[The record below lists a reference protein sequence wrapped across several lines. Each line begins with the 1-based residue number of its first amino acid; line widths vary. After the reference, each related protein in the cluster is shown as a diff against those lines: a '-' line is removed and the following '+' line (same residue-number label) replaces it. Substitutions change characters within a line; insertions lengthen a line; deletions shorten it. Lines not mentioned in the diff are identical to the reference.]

1 MKILHVV
8 EFYWPHIG
16 GAQEVVRRLSEEMA
30 RLGHQVTVATT
41 HLPERQ
47 SKIHNGVQ
55 IEEFKVRGNWT
66 HGMEGEVE
74 RYREWVKS
82 QKFDVIMMYA
92 AQQWTTDALLPY
104 LQEIPGRKVLVPCG
118 FSGLHVDSYR
128 EYFLK
133 LKEWLQ
139 TIDRCVILSDSYQD
153 TRYLKESGFDRIQ
166 LIPNGAAAEE
176 FNNIHL
182 RRGRMR
188 ARLGINNETRLLL
201 HVGSHTGFKGHDE
214 LIQAYRQARVRDTCL
229 LIVGNRL
236 SRRCHWKCQLS
247 EKMSRIDPR
256 LFFRRKRVKVLELS
270 REEVL
275 DAYADAD
282 LFAFLSNVECSPIVL
297 FEAAAAGAPFLSS
310 SAGNSQEIS
319 EWLGSGE
326 ILPLAEQKEGKAA
339 VNIQEATQA
348 LERLLSNPVAL
359 KDRGA
364 KGRKEWAKG
373 YTWEAI
379 TKRYLDLYCEITQ

>member
-1 MKILHVV
+1 MKILHAV

-16 GAQEVVRRLSEEMA
+16 GAQEVVRRLSEEMV
-30 RLGHQVTVATT
+30 RLGHHVTVATT
-41 HLPERQ
+41 HLPERK
-47 SKIHNGVQ
+47 SKFHNGVQ

-66 HGMEGEVE
+66 QGMEGEVE
-74 RYREWVKS
+74 RYREWVNTE
-82 QKFDVIMMYA
+82 KFDVIMMYA
-92 AQQWTTDALLPY
+92 AQQWTTDALLPH
-104 LQEIPGRKVLVPCG
+104 LQEISGRKVLVPCG

-133 LKEWLQ
+133 LKEWLKSV
-139 TIDRCVILSDSYQD
+139 DRCVILSDSYQD
-153 TRYLKESGFDRIQ
+153 TRYLKEAGYNKIQ

-176 FNNIHL
+176 FNEIHQ

-188 ARLGINNETRLLL
+188 VRLGINKETRLLL

-214 LIQAYRQARVRDTCL
+214 LIQAFRQARVSDAHL

-256 LFFRRKRVKVLELS
+256 LLLQRKRIDVLELS
-270 REEVL
+270 RDEVL

-282 LFAFLSNVECSPIVL
+282 LFTFFSNVECSPIVL
-297 FEAAAAGAPFLSS
+297 FEAAAAGAPFLAS

-326 ILPLAEQKEGKAA
+326 VLSLTEQKEGKAA
-339 VNIQEATQA
+339 VSVQQATQA
-348 LERLLSNPVAL
+348 LERLLSNPAAL

-364 KGRKEWAKG
+364 KGREAWHKG

-379 TKRYLDLYCEITQ
+379 TKRYLDLYSEVI